1 MKTEGTLYRPPLEA
15 KTFLLQV
22 TAGCTHNACR
32 FCNMYKDKQFH
43 MIDDET
49 LIHNLQEEKRICDIY
64 ERPHKRVF
72 LMDGDVF
79 SLSADRL
86 EEKFQLIRRYMPA
99 METFSMYAAIRS
111 IKYKSDD
118 DLRRLKDLGVND
130 LYIGYE
136 SGLDDVLE
144 FMNKGTSLA
153 DSIEQ
158 AQRLN
163 EAGIR
168 HRALFML
175 GTAGKG
181 RAEES
186 GLAVADLVN
195 KIKPDVTRI
204 ATLSIF
210 PETPL
215 ARDVEEGRFE
225 PASELEILM
234 EEKVILENIKELPEM
249 RFWASHILNYAPM
262 DGFIGRDRD
271 WMLKKLTRTID
282 EFDEASF
289 RKNFTRN
296 QL

>member
-1 MKTEGTLYRPPLEA
+1 MITEGTLYRPPLEA
-15 KTFLLQV
+15 NTFLLQV
-22 TAGCTHNACR
+22 TCGCTHNACR

-49 LIHNLQEEKRICDIY
+49 LITNLREEKRICDIY
-64 ERPHKRVF
+64 ERPHRRVF

-86 EEKFQLIRRYMPA
+86 EEKFELIRKYMPA
-99 METFSMYAAIRS
+99 METFSMYAAVRS
-111 IKYKSDD
+111 IKNKSDD
-118 DLRRLKDLGVND
+118 DLKRLKELGVND

-136 SGLDDVLE
+136 SGIDDVLK
-144 FMNKGTSLA
+144 FMNKGTTLA
-153 DSIEQ
+153 DSVEQ

-175 GTAGKG
+175 GVAGKG

-186 GLAVADLVN
+186 GLAVAELIN
-195 KIKPDVTRI
+195 QIKPDVARI
-204 ATLSIF
+204 ATLTVF

-215 ARDVEEGRFE
+215 AEDIRCGKFV
-225 PASELEILM
+225 PASELEILT
-234 EEKVILENIKELPEM
+234 EEKIILENIKNQPDL
-249 RFWASHILNYAPM
+249 RFWASHILNSAPM
-262 DGFIGRDRD
+262 DGYIGRDRE
-271 WMLKKLTRTID
+271 WMLKRLTRNIE
-282 EFDEASF
+282 EFDEKRF
-289 RKNFTRN
+289 KKNFIRN